1 MHFHQMKKSCA
12 TFIFLSHFAT
22 MAIDSANPVFQKTFS
37 ADACGL
43 FEKEFNGPEKEA
55 LKNKSIKSRLFLMIA
70 FESKTNTVH
79 SK

>member
-1 MHFHQMKKSCA
+1 MRYEKEKLVDTGNFS
-12 TFIFLSHFAT
+12 FSHSYF
-22 MAIDSANPVFQKTFS
+22 NRLFP
-37 ADACGL
+37 ADTYGL

-55 LKNKSIKSRLFLMIA
+55 LKSMSNKSRLFLMIE